1 MTPSPPAGDGA
12 SRLGDEAHAALH
24 DLVASYLARHPRWHD
39 VAGPVRL
46 IDAEVLSAARP
57 GIIDVVAEVAG
68 AGVVHVPLGLR
79 VPGDEA
85 RLLADGEDPVLGVF
99 DDGGGAAVAFD
110 AMRDGEAAALL
121 LRVVANEE
129 VDPALVRMVRSDE
142 ESITVAF
149 EDRLGFTVFNDVVE
163 GPRPALEMLVA
174 LDEEGFN
181 HLAAPL
187 ALWRRGGRDLGI
199 VQEYLA
205 GGSTGWAL
213 ALTSVRDLY
222 GSGGPPELAGGDFGA
237 EAHRLGTMTARMH
250 IALDRAFG
258 RRPGDVGRW
267 ADDLEAAVAGLYGAL
282 LERPDVVELLDA
294 LRRLD
299 MPCHAIRTHGDL
311 HLGRVWRT
319 EQGWYVIDF
328 EPGGRPTTVAGTVD
342 ADPVPDD
349 DAGGAAPIRRSP
361 LADVADMLWSFEH
374 VSTVAADER
383 DPTGREGLSELADA
397 WEQRNRRAF
406 LAGYLGVPG
415 IAGLVPAN
423 REAVRVL
430 EACFE
435 LPHVAARLAYRAG

>member
-1 MTPSPPAGDGA
+1 MTPTSSTGDGPG
-12 SRLGDEAHAALH
+12 RLGDEANAALT
-24 DLVASYLARHPRWHD
+24 DVLASYVARHPRWPD
-39 VAGPVRL
+39 GAGPVRL
-46 IDAEVLSAARP
+46 IDAEVLNPQRP
-57 GIIDVVAEVAG
+57 GIIDVVAEVTG
-68 AGVVHVPLGLR
+68 AGVLHVPLGLR
-79 VPGDEA
+79 APGDEN
-85 RLLADGEDPVLGVF
+85 RLLDGEDPVLGVF
-99 DDGGGAAVAFD
+99 DDGGGTAVAFD
-110 AMRDGEAAALL
+110 AMRDGETAALL
-121 LRVVANEE
+121 LRAVCHEE
-129 VDPALVRMVRSDE
+129 VDPALVRLVRSDE
-142 ESITVAF
+142 ESITLAF

-174 LDEEGFN
+174 LDEVGFN

-250 IALDRAFG
+250 LALDRAFG
-258 RRPGDVGRW
+258 RRPGDVGTW
-267 ADDLEAAVAGLYGAL
+267 ADALELSIGSLYGAL
-282 LERPDVVELLDA
+282 LERPDVAELLEA
-294 LRRLD
+294 LRTLD

-328 EPGGRPTTVAGTVD
+328 EPGGRPTTVAGTID
-342 ADPVPDD
+342 AHADE
-349 DAGGAAPIRRSP
+349 GGAAPILRSP
-361 LADVADMLWSFEH
+361 LADMADMLWSFEH

-383 DPTGREGLSELADA
+383 NPTGREGLSELADA